1 MEDLFAYLHFVVLP
15 QVIDALIIGVALALV
30 ALGLTMIFGLLDVIN
45 LAHGDIYMLGGY
57 AAFTLIGWGAGY
69 WSALVLVPIL
79 VGLVGWG
86 LEELGIRPLLP
97 RPDRAIVTL
106 AADVR
111 RQPHPARRRA
121 GRSGAPR
128 PTRSRRR
135 SPESWT
141 LAGVIVPSYRLFVFA
156 LGLAVILVTWWVVY
170 RTQIGAVLRATAV
183 DPTMVASFGIPIR
196 LVYGL
201 TFLYGCGLAGLAGVL
216 LGPIYAV
223 FPTMGHDFLVMAF
236 AVVIVGGMGSIVGAV
251 VAALLLAQVQG
262 LASLWIPP
270 VWAETL
276 VYGVMLL
283 VLVVRPGGLFNR
295 LGAA

>member
-1 MEDLFAYLHFVVLP
+1 MEDLLPYLHFVVLP

-69 WSALVLVPIL
+69 WGALVLVPIL

-106 AADVR
+106 LLTFGVSLILRDLAQVIWGTETHAI
-111 RQPHPARRRA
+111 QAPF
-121 GRSGAPR
+121 SGIVSA
-128 PTRSRRR
+128 
-135 SPESWT
+135 
-141 LAGVIVPSYRLFVFA
+141 AGVIVPSYRLFVFA
-156 LGLAVILVTWWVVY
+156 VGLVVILATWWMVY

-196 LVYGL
+196 LVYGCNV
-201 TFLYGCGLAGLAGVL
+201 FLWLRPRRAGRRVARPDLCGIPDHGPRFSRHGICRGHCGRHGQHRRRRGRRAVAGASAGPRESLDSAGV
-216 LGPIYAV
+216 G
-223 FPTMGHDFLVMAF
+223 
-236 AVVIVGGMGSIVGAV
+236 
-251 VAALLLAQVQG
+251 
-262 LASLWIPP
+262 
-270 VWAETL
+270 
-276 VYGVMLL
+276 
-283 VLVVRPGGLFNR
+283 
-295 LGAA
+295 

>member
-1 MEDLFAYLHFVVLP
+1 MEDVLAYLHFVVLP
-15 QVIDALIIGVALALV
+15 QFIDALIIGVAVALV

-45 LAHGDIYMLGGY
+45 LAHGELYMLGGF
-57 AAFTLIGWGAGY
+57 AAFTLLGWGAGF

-79 VGLVGWG
+79 VGIVGWA

-97 RPDRAIVTL
+97 RADRAIVTL
-106 AADVR
+106 LLTFGVSLILRDVAQVIWGTETRAVAA
-111 RQPHPARRRA
+111 PLA
-121 GRSGAPR
+121 GVTAF
-128 PTRSRRR
+128 
-135 SPESWT
+135 
-141 LAGVIVPSYRLFVFA
+141 AGVIVPTYRLFV
-156 LGLAVILVTWWVVY
+156 LGCAVAAILATWWLIY
-170 RTQIGAVLRATAV
+170 RTRIGAVLRATAV
-183 DPTMVASFGIPIR
+183 DPAMVASFGIPIR
-196 LVYGL
+196 LVYGF
-201 TFLYGCGLAGLAGVL
+201 TFVYGCALAGLAGVL
-216 LGPIYAV
+216 LSPIYAV

-283 VLVVRPGGLFNR
+283 VLVVRPAGLFNR

>member
-1 MEDLFAYLHFVVLP
+1 MEDLLGYLHVVVLP

-45 LAHGDIYMLGGY
+45 LAHGDLYMLGGY
-57 AAFTLIGWGAGY
+57 AAFTLLGWGAGY
-69 WSALVLVPIL
+69 WGALVLVPIL

-97 RPDRAIVTL
+97 RADRAIVTL
-106 AADVR
+106 LLTFGVSLVLRDIAQVVWGTQTHAVAPPFTGIVSFADVFV
-111 RQPHPARRRA
+111 
-121 GRSGAPR
+121 
-128 PTRSRRR
+128 PT
-135 SPESWT
+135 
-141 LAGVIVPSYRLFVFA
+141 YRLFVFGIA
-156 LGLAVILVTWWVVY
+156 LMAIFATWWLVY
-170 RTQIGAVLRATAV
+170 RTRLGAVLRATAV
-183 DPTMVASFGIPIR
+183 DPSMVASFGIPIR

-201 TFLYGCGLAGLAGVL
+201 TFIYGCGLAGLAGV
-216 LGPIYAV
+216 IYAV

-236 AVVIVGGMGSIVGAV
+236 AVVIVGGMGSIIGAV
-251 VAALLLAQVQG
+251 VAAVLLAQVQG

-283 VLVVRPGGLFNR
+283 VLVARPGGLFNR
-295 LGAA
+295 LGEA

>member
-1 MEDLFAYLHFVVLP
+1 MEDLATYLHFVVLP

-45 LAHGDIYMLGGY
+45 LAHGELYMLGGY
-57 AAFTLIGWGAGY
+57 AAFTLLGWGAGY
-69 WSALVLVPIL
+69 WTALVLVPVL
-79 VGLVGWG
+79 VGLVGWA

-97 RPDRAIVTL
+97 RADRAIVTL
-106 AADVR
+106 LLTFGVSLILRDVAQVVWGTETRSVAAPLSGVTSLADVFV
-111 RQPHPARRRA
+111 
-121 GRSGAPR
+121 
-128 PTRSRRR
+128 PT
-135 SPESWT
+135 
-141 LAGVIVPSYRLFVFA
+141 YRLFVFA
-156 LGLAVILVTWWVVY
+156 FGLFAIAMTWFLVY
-170 RTQIGAVLRATAV
+170 RTRIGAVLRATAV

-196 LVYGL
+196 FVYGF

-216 LGPIYAV
+216 LSPIYAV

-283 VLVVRPGGLFNR
+283 VLVVRPAGLFNR
-295 LGAA
+295 LGEA